1 MKKWLQYYLPVAIT
15 LFMCVTI
22 QRIVVTDGGYDRLY
36 GLPFPY
42 ISNSYATSMSY
53 DVYALAMI
61 VNLLFYFILTAV
73 LFNFIERKIIK
84 LKTHSAALILGVAIS
99 VFWIVIFVFITRDS
113 AFYFLNHTEYKTT
126 GREFIFGL
134 RP

>member
-1 MKKWLQYYLPVAIT
+1 MKKWVQYYLPVALT

-22 QRIVVTDGGYDRLY
+22 QRMVVTDGGYDRLY

-42 ISNSYATSMSY
+42 ISSSYVSSMSY
-53 DVYALAMI
+53 DVYVLAMI
-61 VNLLFYFILTAV
+61 INLLFYFVLTV
-73 LFNFIERKIIK
+73 VSFNFIERKIIK
-84 LKTHSAALILGVAIS
+84 LKVHWAVLILGVAIS
-99 VFWIVIFVFITRDS
+99 AFWIVTFVFITRDS

-126 GREFIFGL
+126 GREFIFGF